1 MFGGR
6 NMTKKMFCFVV
17 ATAAVLAFSF
27 FTCKTTDASA
37 KPTENSKGGF
47 SIGKLEWVIDQVE
60 PTFWAKPLKISNKMF
75 ISFSLEYKGKF
86 DLGVVE
92 SLIIDSPNDYYIIEG
107 EDIQKVIEVDK
118 ETINCKRLPCGKGEG
133 RVGLGEWV
141 ITITLK
147 NGEKIVKT
155 PIING
160 FQNMEIDKK
169 ASTKYIVPQAKFK
182 NEISALAIPKIKS
195 VSRDEDSIEVFFSIS
210 DSRVK
215 NGYFWFDV
223 PGEKHYRDA
232 GSMVDGKGN
241 PVNGC
246 RKFSI
251 DGSMCRYIL
260 RRDADNAE
268 WFDKATACCFVVSEV
283 NRVVDPWNER
293 IRSISSLVKI
303 E

>member
-17 ATAAVLAFSF
+17 VAAVLAFSF

-86 DLGVVE
+86 DLGGVE
-92 SLIIDSPNDYYIIEG
+92 SLVIDSPNDYYIIEG

>member
-1 MFGGR
+1 
-6 NMTKKMFCFVV
+6 MTKKMFCFVV
-17 ATAAVLAFSF
+17 VVAAVLAFSF

-92 SLIIDSPNDYYIIEG
+92 SLVIDSPNDYYIIEG

>member
-1 MFGGR
+1 MY
-6 NMTKKMFCFVV
+6 KKIKIFCLCLVV
-17 ATAAVLAFSF
+17 FSF
-27 FTCKTTDASA
+27 FTCKTTDSSV
-37 KPTENSKGGF
+37 KSDETTKVGGF
-47 SIGKLEWVIDQVE
+47 TIGKLEWVIDQVE

-86 DLGVVE
+86 DLGLVE
-92 SLIIDSPNDYYIIEG
+92 SLVIE
-107 EDIQKVIEVDK
+107 KVIEVDK
-118 ETINCKRLPCGKGEG
+118 ESINCKRLPCGKGEG

-160 FQNMEIDKK
+160 FQNMEIDKNAK
-169 ASTKYIVPQAKFK
+169 TKYIVPQAKFK

-195 VSRDEDSIEVFFSIS
+195 VSRDEDSIEIFFSIS

-223 PGEKHYRDA
+223 PGEKLYRDG

-251 DGSMCRYIL
+251 DGSTCRYIL

>member
-1 MFGGR
+1 
-6 NMTKKMFCFVV
+6 MTKKMFCFVV
-17 ATAAVLAFSF
+17 AAVAAVLAFSF